1 MLCFLDFTAFL
12 NFKNPLSSYLFCIR
26 MIRVSQCNK
35 QSKKRSGFVPE
46 AVFLSHVAGVMNLVC
61 FEMCFSTFYDKEKF
75 IMILFLKEKFQE
87 VLQLIPLLRLHL
99 WEELLLLL
107 VRFMMMN

>member
-61 FEMCFSTFYDKEKF
+61 FEMCFSFVISKYVGHGQRERVVPCSVHRF
-75 IMILFLKEKFQE
+75 G
-87 VLQLIPLLRLHL
+87 
-99 WEELLLLL
+99 LLLSCEL
-107 VRFMMMN
+107 VFYPF